1 MKWAT
6 YVGGYYSKAKFIEE
20 SQRLGVSRRAPAS
33 VVKQMCFGDTVAVLD
48 WQRGE
53 PVGFAE
59 FVITGLVLPHQ
70 IAEQVTEILEA
81 EGKVKSKSKSEGGS
95 TIVRECGTYD
105 IGGSYEVTADIG
117 EITYLAEQ
125 EAEVAQ
131 VPLDIL
137 VQGQLTRIV
146 DPPEMMPDG
155 YPFYRG
161 FARWSAAVPKDIDG
175 TVAGQVGYKQRET
188 KKRKDL
194 QPALTI

>member
-6 YVGGYYSKAKFIEE
+6 YVGGYYTKAKFIEE

-33 VVKQMCFGDTVAVLD
+33 IVKQMCFGDTVAVLD

-53 PVGFAE
+53 PVLFAE
-59 FVITGLVLPHQ
+59 FVITGLVLPHE
-70 IAEQVTEILEA
+70 IAEKVTEILEA
-81 EGKVKSKSKSEGGS
+81 EGKVKAKSEGGS

-105 IGGSYEVTADIG
+105 IGTSYEVTADIG
-117 EITYLAEQ
+117 EIVLLAEQ
-125 EAEVAQ
+125 ETEDNPI
-131 VPLDIL
+131 PLGIL
-137 VQGQLTRIV
+137 VQGQISRIV
-146 DPPEMMPDG
+146 EPPEMMPDG

-161 FARWSAAVPKDIDG
+161 FARWAAAVPADLDG
-175 TVAGQVGYKQRET
+175 TVASQVGYKQRHT